1 MSKIQALESRIKE
14 IKEHLAELSLVKY
27 QTTTLTDSIVYWER
41 ELEQKSVELQH
52 RLRVRYDS

>member
-27 QTTTLTDSIVYWER
+27 QTNTLTDSIVYWER
-41 ELEQKSVELQH
+41 QLEQKSVELQH

>member
-27 QTTTLTDSIVYWER
+27 QTATLTDSIVYWER

-52 RLRVRYDS
+52 RLRIRYDS